1 MGFFDLF
8 KKQKTVDLV
17 VLQRDLEI
25 ANDCAK
31 LIESTVNPET
41 FFSRY
46 DLYMEKLSLLAEAQA
61 SHQVKVTG
69 DNLIQKYKKMNTDEQ
84 KIETI
89 NAFIDRMWAD
99 TCQKADNLKTE
110 RAKKIGSTNLLKPYP
125 PSMSACQIN
134 V

>member
-61 SHQVKVTG
+61 SHQVKVMG
-69 DNLIQKYKKMNTDEQ
+69 DNLIEKYKK
-84 KIETI
+84 
-89 NAFIDRMWAD
+89 R
-99 TCQKADNLKTE
+99 LK
-110 RAKKIGSTNLLKPYP
+110 
-125 PSMSACQIN
+125 Q
-134 V
+134 